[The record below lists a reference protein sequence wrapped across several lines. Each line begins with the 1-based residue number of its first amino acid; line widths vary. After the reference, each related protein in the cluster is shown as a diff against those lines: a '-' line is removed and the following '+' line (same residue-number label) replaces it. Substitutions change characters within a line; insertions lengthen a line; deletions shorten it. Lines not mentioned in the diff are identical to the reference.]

1 MYNCILYDLPILC
14 NIMEVDVNKHCT
26 RKEFVS
32 FFAFDRDAPFSKEEL
47 TAILKFRAEEL
58 FKEADG
64 EETELP
70 VRFICDFT

>member
-1 MYNCILYDLPILC
+1 MWINIALGRNLC
-14 NIMEVDVNKHCT
+14 L
-26 RKEFVS
+26 

-70 VRFICDFT
+70 VRFICDFTWDLHNFKF